1 MKILKIIRKAIA
13 INCSILIFFL
23 IVALVF
29 LYSGKSVINQ
39 ENLSNYIE
47 DADVL
52 NMDVNMIFNLE
63 ESGITLNEKIY
74 QLGIESEIPEQILDD
89 IISSDEINV
98 ILGDFF
104 SNTINYLVNG
114 DEKPQLSIDSINKMI
129 EVANNSLDNHL
140 NLILDSEVL
149 DSYIQNFCNKLTDIV
164 PERQEVIGRLPI
176 TYIQDFLNF
185 NPLYLYLAILVLII
199 VIVACLLSIYRP
211 LKYLAIPMIISGV
224 LFAILGSMN
233 NFINS
238 YVISNLDGLKPLIS
252 PFITI
257 VLTIIFKVGV
267 LVSFSGVF
275 IMITYVVI
283 NRIVINS
290 HKTK

>member
-89 IISSDEINV
+89 IISSDEINI

-199 VIVACLLSIYRP
+199 VIVVCLLSIYRP

-257 VLTIIFKVGV
+257 ILTIIFKVGV

>member
-89 IISSDEINV
+89 IISSDDINI

-199 VIVACLLSIYRP
+199 VIVVCLLSIYRP

-257 VLTIIFKVGV
+257 ILTIIFKVGV

>member
-1 MKILKIIRKAIA
+1 ME
-13 INCSILIFFL
+13 SFL
-23 IVALVF
+23 FHAWTD
-29 LYSGKSVINQ
+29 GW
-39 ENLSNYIE
+39 
-47 DADVL
+47 
-52 NMDVNMIFNLE
+52 
-63 ESGITLNEKIY
+63 SGITLNEKIY

-89 IISSDEINV
+89 IISSDEINI

-199 VIVACLLSIYRP
+199 VIVVCLLSIYRP

-257 VLTIIFKVGV
+257 ILTIIFKVGV

>member
-89 IISSDEINV
+89 IISSDEINI

-185 NPLYLYLAILVLII
+185 NPLYLYLAISVLII
-199 VIVACLLSIYRP
+199 VIVVCLLSIYRP

-257 VLTIIFKVGV
+257 ILTIIFKVGV

>member
-23 IVALVF
+23 IIALVF

-89 IISSDEINV
+89 IISSDEINI

-199 VIVACLLSIYRP
+199 VIVFCLLSIYRP

-257 VLTIIFKVGV
+257 ILTIIFKVGV

>member
-29 LYSGKSVINQ
+29 LYSGKSVIKK

-89 IISSDEINV
+89 IISSDEINI

-199 VIVACLLSIYRP
+199 VIVVCLLSIYRP

-257 VLTIIFKVGV
+257 ILTIIFKVGV

>member
-89 IISSDEINV
+89 IISSDEINI

-114 DEKPQLSIDSINKMI
+114 DEKPQLSIDSINKMN

-199 VIVACLLSIYRP
+199 VIVVCLLSIYRP

-257 VLTIIFKVGV
+257 ILTIIFKVGV

>member
-23 IVALVF
+23 IIALVF

-89 IISSDEINV
+89 IISSDEINI

-199 VIVACLLSIYRP
+199 VIVVCLLSIYRP

-257 VLTIIFKVGV
+257 ILTIIFKVGV

>member
-89 IISSDEINV
+89 IISSDEINI

-129 EVANNSLDNHL
+129 EVANYSLDNHL

-199 VIVACLLSIYRP
+199 VIVVCLLSIYRP

-257 VLTIIFKVGV
+257 ILTIIFKVGV

>member
-29 LYSGKSVINQ
+29 LYSCKSVINQ

-89 IISSDEINV
+89 IISSDEINI

-199 VIVACLLSIYRP
+199 VIVVCLLSIYRP

-257 VLTIIFKVGV
+257 ILTIIFK
-267 LVSFSGVF
+267 LF
-275 IMITYVVI
+275 YY
-283 NRIVINS
+283 
-290 HKTK
+290 KYY

>member
-23 IVALVF
+23 IIALVF

-89 IISSDEINV
+89 IISSDEINI

-185 NPLYLYLAILVLII
+185 NPLYLYLAISVLII
-199 VIVACLLSIYRP
+199 VIVVCLLSIYRP

-257 VLTIIFKVGV
+257 ILTIIFKVGV